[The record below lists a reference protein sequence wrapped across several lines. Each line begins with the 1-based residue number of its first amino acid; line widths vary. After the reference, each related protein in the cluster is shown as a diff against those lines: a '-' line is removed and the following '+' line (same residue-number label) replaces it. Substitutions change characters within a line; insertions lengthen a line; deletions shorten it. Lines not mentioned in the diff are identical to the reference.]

1 MVFGM
6 IMLVGMGIG
15 LGTTAVTT
23 TGNDINNLCSNL
35 EDAQDDYNKVK
46 DAYSNLLSSQGEM
59 ESKITSYLEVTA
71 DHRSTTMLLK
81 KRAKEVF
88 AGQQIAQYI
97 SLGIFL
103 LFLILGLLFKYF
115 NVFDNIWKFFTN

>member
-1 MVFGM
+1 MPIGT
-6 IMLVGMGIG
+6 IMLIGMGIG
-15 LGTTAVTT
+15 LATTAFTT

-35 EDAQDDYNKVK
+35 EDAQNAYNNVK
-46 DAYSNLLSSQGEM
+46 SAYSNLLHSQGEM
-59 ESKITSYLEVTA
+59 ESKITSYLDVTA
-71 DHRSTTMLLK
+71 DHKSTTMLLK